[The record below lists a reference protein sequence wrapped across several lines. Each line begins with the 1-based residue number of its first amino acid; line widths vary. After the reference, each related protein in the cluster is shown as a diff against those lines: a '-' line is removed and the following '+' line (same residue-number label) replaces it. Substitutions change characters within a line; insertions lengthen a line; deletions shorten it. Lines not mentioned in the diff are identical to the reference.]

1 MKIQRKSLFL
11 FWAWM
16 DLFFVLQFLWW
27 NIAHRRLP
35 FTTICWLISSCC
47 TRGSAA
53 VWLYPLNVLL
63 IISIPLSMIFF
74 PPEPLCA
81 VAGLGQAPLRLL
93 FMQPS
98 LSLGLWLI
106 QAAGI
111 RHVAIPQAFCCSLK
125 G

>member
-47 TRGSAA
+47 TLGLRGGLAVPAECSADYQHPA
-53 VWLYPLNVLL
+53 IDDL
-63 IISIPLSMIFF
+63 F

-98 LSLGLWLI
+98 LLLGLWLI
-106 QAAGI
+106 QAAGV